1 MSFFSSFIPGII
13 NGGISTI
20 GNLIGGYSSYEQQKA
35 LANRQFEHNK
45 QLMQMQQDFNNPVTQ
60 MQYWRDAGINPYAV
74 VGNTTSISGT
84 SVSQG
89 SAPSLSHLGSDAV
102 ESFAKTYNLDSQ
114 KELMKAEAQ
123 AALSSAKE
131 KDALALKNLSD
142 AKGKGISNDILEY
155 QANDFKKQIALQN
168 NLLRSEIAA
177 KEQEASL
184 LQLQGMKQIAENENY
199 AKIVT
204 QQLAESIARVK
215 LMATEGRLNQAQAAN
230 AIAHAILMQA
240 QTVGVKINNRTAN
253 ALALDYIEE
262 YGLSIDEKREEVQ
275 RLRKENEWYGW
286 NHTVG
291 AALQGVG
298 LFVSPSKFF
307 NMPNK
312 IKGFH

>member
-1 MSFFSSFIPGII
+1 MSILGSIAGA
-13 NGGISTI
+13 GLSTL
-20 GNLIGGYSSYEQQKA
+20 GNLVGNKISFNQQKE
-35 LANRQFEHNK
+35 LAQQQFEYNK
-45 QLMQMQQDFNNPVTQ
+45 QLMQMQQDYNNPVTQ
-60 MQYWRDAGINPYAV
+60 MQYWREAGINPNAV
-74 VGNTTSISGT
+74 VGNTTSISGS

-89 SAPSLSHLGSDAV
+89 NAPSLQNLGGDAMQTF
-102 ESFAKTYNLDSQ
+102 SKIYNLDSQ
-114 KELMKAEAQ
+114 KELMKAQAQ
-123 AALSSAKE
+123 AALSESKE

-142 AKGKGISNDILEY
+142 AKGKDISNDILSY

-168 NLLRSEIAA
+168 NLLRSEIAE
-177 KEQEASL
+177 KEQQAAF

-199 AKIVT
+199 SKIVN

-215 LMATEGRLNQAQAAN
+215 LMASEGRLNDAQAKT
-230 AIAHAILMQA
+230 AIASAILMQA
-240 QTVGVKINNRTAN
+240 QTVGVKISNKTAN

-262 YGLSIDEKREEVQ
+262 YGLSINEKREEVH

-286 NHTVG
+286 NHTIG
-291 AALQGVG
+291 SALQGVG

>member
-1 MSFFSSFIPGII
+1 MSII
-13 NGGISTI
+13 GGLIKGGISTI
-20 GNLIGGYSSYEQQKA
+20 GNLLGSSVSYDQQKA

-45 QLMQMQQDFNNPVTQ
+45 QLLQMQQDFNNPVTQ
-60 MQYWRDAGINPYAV
+60 MQYWRNAGINPNAV
-74 VGNTTSISGT
+74 IGDTTSISGS

-89 SAPSLSHLGSDAV
+89 AASSLSHLGTDAV
-102 ESFAKTYNLDSQ
+102 DTFAKTYNLDTQ
-114 KELMKAEAQ
+114 KDLMKAEAH
-123 AALSSAKE
+123 AALSAAKE

-199 AKIVT
+199 SKLVN
-204 QQLAESIARVK
+204 QQLAESVARVK
-215 LMATEGRLNQAQAAN
+215 LMVTEGRLNNAQATN

-240 QTVGVKINNRTAN
+240 QTVGVKISNKTAN
-253 ALALDYIEE
+253 ALALDYVEE
-262 YGLSIDEKREEVQ
+262 YGLSIEEKREEVQ

>member
-1 MSFFSSFIPGII
+1 MSILGSIAGAGIA
-13 NGGISTI
+13 TL
-20 GNLIGGYSSYEQQKA
+20 GNLVGNKISFGQQKELAEQQ
-35 LANRQFEHNK
+35 FEYNK
-45 QLMQMQQDFNNPVTQ
+45 QLMQMQQDYNNPVTQ
-60 MQYWRDAGINPYAV
+60 MRYWREAGINPNAV
-74 VGNTTSISGT
+74 VGNTTSISGS

-89 SAPSLSHLGSDAV
+89 TAPSMQNLGGDAMQTF
-102 ESFAKTYNLDSQ
+102 SKIYNLDSQ
-114 KELMKAEAQ
+114 KELMKAQAQ
-123 AALSSAKE
+123 AALSESKE

-142 AKGKGISNDILEY
+142 AKGKDISNDILSY

-168 NLLRSEIAA
+168 NLLRSEIAE
-177 KEQEASL
+177 KEQQAAL

-199 AKIVT
+199 SKIVS

-215 LMATEGRLNQAQAAN
+215 LMASEGRLNDAQAKT
-230 AIAHAILMQA
+230 AIASAILMQA
-240 QTVGVKINNRTAN
+240 QTVGVNISNKTAN

-262 YGLSIDEKREEVQ
+262 YGLSIDEKREEVE

-286 NHTVG
+286 NHTIG
-291 AALQGVG
+291 SALQGVG

>member
-1 MSFFSSFIPGII
+1 MSILGSIAGA
-13 NGGISTI
+13 GLSTL
-20 GNLIGGYSSYEQQKA
+20 GNLVGNKISFGQQKELAEQQF
-35 LANRQFEHNK
+35 QYNK
-45 QLMQMQQDFNNPVTQ
+45 QLMQMQQDYNNPVTQ
-60 MQYWRDAGINPYAV
+60 MRYWRDAGINPYAV
-74 VGNTTSISGT
+74 VGDTTSISGS

-89 SAPSLSHLGSDAV
+89 TAPSLHNLGGDAMQTF
-102 ESFAKTYNLDSQ
+102 SQLYNLDSQ
-114 KELMKAEAQ
+114 KELMKAQAQ
-123 AALSSAKE
+123 AALSESKE

-142 AKGKGISNDILEY
+142 AKGKDISNDILSY

-168 NLLRSEIAA
+168 NLLRSEIAE
-177 KEQEASL
+177 KEQQAAL

-199 AKIVT
+199 SKIVN

-215 LMATEGRLNQAQAAN
+215 LMASEGRLNDAQAKT
-230 AIAHAILMQA
+230 AIASAILMQA
-240 QTVGVKINNRTAN
+240 QTVGVKISNKTAN

-286 NHTVG
+286 NHTIG
-291 AALQGVG
+291 SALQGVG